1 MIHKS
6 AYEIA
11 KELEQMKDNPID
23 YIEFQIYDHGTDAE
37 PFSLAVPYLYDEE
50 NEQDEELGVNTVA
63 RQTSELLMDLE
74 DDYELKEVEYMVEEF
89 NDEPVF
95 IIRVIAVL
103 SDEPNITDEVFD
115 AFQELSTRV
124 TKEEDKQ

>member
-63 RQTSELLMDLE
+63 R
-74 DDYELKEVEYMVEEF
+74 
-89 NDEPVF
+89 
-95 IIRVIAVL
+95 
-103 SDEPNITDEVFD
+103 
-115 AFQELSTRV
+115 
-124 TKEEDKQ
+124 